1 MPHDYYTYAYLRDDG
16 TPYYIGKG
24 RGNRAYSIAGR
35 KMHRRPKDRS
45 KILLLKQNLS
55 EAEAFRHE
63 VYMIAVFGRKDL
75 GTGILRNLSDG
86 GEGSKKR
93 RFTPCGEAQK
103 EANRLSMLA
112 RYANGLR
119 MDGEHN
125 PRAKT
130 WEVTYQDGTVVV
142 VKGLQKWAKEN
153 GYNKLGLSK
162 LRKQQWRK
170 YRDLISIREVREPE
184 PSTP

>member
-1 MPHDYYTYAYLRDDG
+1 MSCDYYTYAYLREDR

-35 KMHRRPKDRS
+35 KMHRRPEDRS
-45 KILLLKQNLS
+45 RILILKRNLT
-55 EAEAFRHE
+55 EEEAFKHE
-63 VYMIAVFGRKDL
+63 CYMIAVLGRKDN
-75 GTGILRNLSDG
+75 GSGILRNLTDG

-93 RFTPCGEAQK
+93 RFIPCGEAQK
-103 EANRLSMLA
+103 EANRKSMLA
-112 RYANGLR
+112 RYAAGLR

-130 WEVTYQDGTVVV
+130 WKITYTDGREVI
-142 VKGLQKWAKEN
+142 VKGLQKWVNEN
-153 GYNKLGLSK
+153 GYNRGGINKLK
-162 LRKQQWRK
+162 TNQWKR
-170 YRDLISIREVREPE
+170 YRDLVSIEEVRETE